1 MNTYFIKTVFNI
13 ILVSIPYL
21 GFSQLNEIKIRFI
34 GNCGLYL
41 SDGNSNLYTDFPYK
55 SGAYGY
61 MKYDPIEI
69 DSIKENALFLFTHQH
84 ADHYSKKII
93 KQIQNKHKGSVFG
106 SWNTDEFDKLNK
118 AMSDFKIEIFKTK
131 HRFSVAHY
139 SYLITWHGKRI
150 FLSGDTE
157 TADTIAGIKNINW
170 AFMPYW
176 VMLDANE
183 KNLKIDTEKVG
194 IYHLYPNQKINN
206 TSPEK
211 IVLLNQQGAV
221 IKIQY

>member
-41 SDGNSNLYTDFPYK
+41 SDGNTNLYTDFPYK

-106 SWNTDEFDKLNK
+106 SWNTDELKQNT
-118 AMSDFKIEIFKTK
+118 DFLLHTI
-131 HRFSVAHY
+131 
-139 SYLITWHGKRI
+139 RI
-150 FLSGDTE
+150 
-157 TADTIAGIKNINW
+157 
-170 AFMPYW
+170 
-176 VMLDANE
+176 
-183 KNLKIDTEKVG
+183 
-194 IYHLYPNQKINN
+194 
-206 TSPEK
+206 
-211 IVLLNQQGAV
+211 
-221 IKIQY
+221 